1 MRICFSKSY
10 PSDRRLFVQ
19 LSASRLIPLLSFSL
33 GLVLAAAWLIN
44 LNPAAAHP
52 VLIQALVPGE
62 VYCVKPGGGSY
73 PVCNHV
79 YTTVQAALNAATIG
93 EEIRVM
99 AGRYTGT
106 SGIVANITKKIK
118 LLGGWNSDFTVRNP
132 TLYPTILDGRRLG
145 RVVQITGSIAPTLD
159 GFTITGGNANN
170 ESFNPG
176 KGGGIFVSLA
186 GPIIQNN
193 VITDNIA
200 YTGTTPLG
208 IGGGIYLL
216 NCTSSTV
223 ISANQ
228 IISNTGST
236 NDWGLGGGLAAQGSS
251 LKIIRNEIRN
261 NFADR
266 GGGGI
271 YLHGDGAVIL
281 DANTIISNLST
292 FSPTAQSNGGA
303 IYIEFLSPFTMT
315 NNIIAGNGANFHGGG
330 IYIYGVGS
338 DVSTGSLIN
347 NTLADNKLGAND
359 EGLSLSGYV
368 TVTLVNN
375 IIANHSI
382 GLYAGHFSIARS
394 YYTLFYQN
402 TTANTSGPG
411 SIISLHTISGLDP
424 LFFSQ
429 SSSNYHL
436 HPLSPAIDAG
446 DPAGSPPAP
455 AFDIDGDPRPLG
467 LDVDIG
473 ADEARF
479 VLFVPA
485 LLKSASP

>member
-1 MRICFSKSY
+1 MR
-10 PSDRRLFVQ
+10 
-19 LSASRLIPLLSFSL
+19 
-33 GLVLAAAWLIN
+33 
-44 LNPAAAHP
+44 
-52 VLIQALVPGE
+52 
-62 VYCVKPGGGSY
+62 
-73 PVCNHV
+73 
-79 YTTVQAALNAATIG
+79 
-93 EEIRVM
+93 
-99 AGRYTGT
+99 
-106 SGIVANITKKIK
+106 
-118 LLGGWNSDFTVRNP
+118 
-132 TLYPTILDGRRLG
+132 
-145 RVVQITGSIAPTLD
+145 
-159 GFTITGGNANN
+159 
-170 ESFNPG
+170 SFNPG

-251 LKIIRNEIRN
+251 LKILRNEIRN

-347 NTLADNKLGAND
+347 NTLVDNKFRRKRRR
-359 EGLSLSGYV
+359 
-368 TVTLVNN
+368 
-375 IIANHSI
+375 IIFIWLCNCHPGQQHHRQPFHRVI
-382 GLYAGHFSIARS
+382 CGPFQRCKILLYAFLSKYHRQHLRSGIDHQPAHYQRARS
-394 YYTLFYQN
+394 IVFL
-402 TTANTSGPG
+402 
-411 SIISLHTISGLDP
+411 SIKLELP
-424 LFFSQ
+424 
-429 SSSNYHL
+429 
-436 HPLSPAIDAG
+436 
-446 DPAGSPPAP
+446 SPPTLTRHRRGRSIRIATRSS
-455 AFDIDGDPRPLG
+455 FRY
-467 LDVDIG
+467 
-473 ADEARF
+473 RR
-479 VLFVPA
+479 
-485 LLKSASP
+485 